1 MIGPVKSLLRSRTVQ
16 VVGLLGIQAVLAAAF
31 AVLTARWLGPDDRGV
46 IVIVTTLGSL
56 LMLVG
61 SFGAATGGR
70 MLLSQEA
77 PDYSAR
83 RHREV
88 TQRLAGVHL
97 LTMVVVGWP
106 LLAVANAWRG
116 WLVAGVFALYGVS
129 MVAIYLLREA
139 LHGVGLHSRATF
151 GDVFMN
157 AVLLAGLL
165 ATQIVFKV
173 TVLSVT
179 WLLFLAAA
187 AEVGFLV
194 FHLVRVPS
202 ARETAHH
209 RSMRALLLLSAP
221 ALLASLGQA
230 FTIRG
235 DRLVLGVLS
244 DSHAVGIYGTAA
256 TFAEIMW
263 LIPMGVGQIIFRH
276 AAQGRYEHIKRLQT
290 ATLLCMAVVGVIAAA
305 LAKPAVAALL
315 GPDYADS
322 VPLIWL
328 LLAASLPMG
337 VYHLHAPM
345 LNGAGDLRGPA
356 IAGGL
361 SSAVL
366 LILCVTT
373 IHAWGAYGAAIAS
386 FAAYSIM
393 AAVTVVRSRALRS
406 TSANTKLQAPLGPS
420 NGHRRDAGKD
430 DQ

>member
-1 MIGPVKSLLRSRTVQ
+1 VIARVNSLVRSRTVQ
-16 VVGLLGIQAVLAAAF
+16 VVGLLGVQALLAAAF

-46 IVIVTTLGSL
+46 IVIVTTLCSF

-77 PDYSAR
+77 ADYTTRSHLGITR
-83 RHREV
+83 R
-88 TQRLAGVHL
+88 LSGVHL
-97 LTMVVVGWP
+97 LTMLVIGWP

-116 WLVAGVFALYGVS
+116 WLVASVFALYGVS

-151 GDVFMN
+151 ADVLMN
-157 AVLLAGLL
+157 AVLVAGLL
-165 ATQIVFKV
+165 ATQIVFTV

-179 WLLFLAAA
+179 WLLFVAAA
-187 AEVGFLV
+187 AEVAFLV

-202 ARETAHH
+202 ARETEHH
-209 RSMRALLLLSAP
+209 RSMKALLLLSAP

-235 DRLVLGVLS
+235 DRLVLGTMS

-276 AAQGRYEHIKRLQT
+276 AAQGRFDQVKRLRT
-290 ATLLCMAVVGVIAAA
+290 ATLICMVVVGVFAAA
-305 LAKPAVAALL
+305 IAKPAVAILL

-337 VYHLHAPM
+337 VYHLYAPM
-345 LNGAGDLRGPA
+345 LNGAGDLKGPA
-356 IAGGL
+356 IAGGF

-366 LILCVTT
+366 LILCVAT
-373 IHAWGAYGAAIAS
+373 IPVWGAYGAGIAS
-386 FAAYSIM
+386 FFAYSLM
-393 AAVTVVRSRALRS
+393 AAVTVVRSRRLRT
-406 TSANTKLQAPLGPS
+406 TSPDTKVHPLLEPL
-420 NGHRRDAGKD
+420 NGHRRDASKD
-430 DQ
+430 DR